1 MRTRSYNIKESGKM
15 IKNKKM
21 DLMDLFGKANKQ
33 DERIFSKAA
42 VNVYEF
48 YLCGD
53 IESSDEY
60 ISWFDNIRHAG
71 PNDVVKIYINSYGGD
86 LFTAIQFMR
95 VLNETEAT
103 VIISVEGACMSA
115 ATMIFLCGDTFEV
128 SEHCMFMFHN
138 YSGGTFG
145 KGGEMLDQLQHERVW
160 SEKLMREVYSE
171 FLTEEEV
178 QSMLNN
184 KDIWMDGME
193 VVKRLENKKAT
204 LTKSEQPESEEV
216 DEEPVV
222 EVVKKTRA
230 KAKPKAEPIV
240 EEPVVE
246 VAKKTRSRAKP
257 KTE

>member
-1 MRTRSYNIKESGKM
+1 M

-21 DLMDLFGKANKQ
+21 DLMDLFGKSNKQ
-33 DERIFSKAA
+33 DERIFNKAA

-115 ATMIFLCGDTFEV
+115 ATMIFLCGDTFEI

-138 YSGGTFG
+138 YQGGTAGSGGSMF
-145 KGGEMLDQLQHERVW
+145 DQLKHERVW
-160 SEKLMREVYSE
+160 SERLLREIYKD
-171 FLTEEEV
+171 FLTEEEIR
-178 QSMLNN
+178 SMLDN
-184 KDIWMDGME
+184 KDVWMDGEE
-193 VVKRLENKKAT
+193 VVKRMENKKNILA
-204 LTKSEQPESEEV
+204 KAESEKTENEV

-230 KAKPKAEPIV
+230 KTK
-240 EEPVVE
+240 
-246 VAKKTRSRAKP
+246 
-257 KTE
+257 